1 MGMWRE
7 RIGIRNPEGER
18 FEPPEAHHL
27 DCFQDNEGFAGFEIA
42 PMVPLPN
49 GRKTV
54 GVPALAPDSKVST
67 DHGAGGHRRLLLTR
81 GSAGT
86 ESEKSAGRRRP
97 ATVLPLPAESAITV
111 RKPTQRPTTN
121 S

>member
-54 GVPALAPDSKVST
+54 GVPPWHLIQRSALTTEPAATDGCCSLGYPPARKARNPPDDGVRQPSFHCLQS
-67 DHGAGGHRRLLLTR
+67 RR
-81 GSAGT
+81 
-86 ESEKSAGRRRP
+86 
-97 ATVLPLPAESAITV
+97 
-111 RKPTQRPTTN
+111 
-121 S
+121 

>member
-54 GVPALAPDSKVST
+54 GVPPWHLIQRLALTPEPAAT
-67 DHGAGGHRRLLLTR
+67 GRLLLTWV
-81 GSAGT
+81 SAGT
-86 ESEKSAGRRRP
+86 ESQESAGRRRP

-111 RKPTQRPTTN
+111 RQPTQRPTTN